1 MIERQVVEDIVVSH
15 LQGTSGDLY
24 LVDVVV
30 HPGNR
35 IVVDLDSDEGV
46 AIDDCVRL
54 TKYIEERL
62 DRDIEDYELEVG
74 SAGLTSPLK
83 VLRQYVATIG
93 REVEVLCRGGV
104 KERGMLLSATEREIA
119 ISVVRRIK
127 PEGAKRKQDVE
138 QVLTLSM
145 SEVLQTKRVIRI

>member
-35 IVVDLDSDEGV
+35 IVVELDSDEGV

-83 VLRQYVATIG
+83 VLRQYVAAIG
-93 REVEVLCRGGV
+93 HEVEVLCRGGM

-145 SEVLQTKRVIRI
+145 GEVLQTKRVIRI

>member
-35 IVVDLDSDEGV
+35 IVVELDSDEGV

-54 TKYIEERL
+54 TKHIEERL

-93 REVEVLCRGGV
+93 HEVEVLCRGGM
-104 KERGMLLSATEREIA
+104 KERGILLSATEREIA
-119 ISVVRRIK
+119 ISVVRCIK